1 MRNKKLLASGIIC
14 LGAIAVMFVADKF
27 DKISEKSMQRE
38 HQHLVEQK
46 EEELPETTLDIT
58 AEGFS
63 THLPLVI
70 LNTDGQKILSKLD
83 TDGDPRISINVQ
95 IIDNKNG
102 LNSIGDKPAVDT
114 QTKIRYRG
122 NSSLYHDKKQ
132 YGLKFIN
139 EDGTDNDVEV
149 MGMEAGCDWVL
160 NGTFLDKSLIR
171 NYISYNIAGEIM
183 GYAPNIRFC
192 EVFINDGQTYT
203 YQGLYTMIESIER
216 SATRVNI
223 TKYDENRTESS
234 YIIRRDRYSED
245 EVMLHNYGTVNGI
258 TQEWLGVK
266 YPSASKI
273 TDATLKYI
281 ENDISTIE
289 KILYSDD
296 YEVFKTYS
304 NYINVDSFI
313 DYHII
318 NEYFGNYDAG
328 IHSTYA
334 YKDLTG
340 KLTMGPVWDYDG
352 AMDNATLWELKT
364 NALAFQSSS
373 WFDAL
378 IKDEEYCRKLEK
390 RYNELRQ
397 NVLSDEY
404 IDKYID
410 ETVEYLGKAIDR
422 NQIIWGYIYDLNL
435 LINDPNE
442 YGIVNNRNVKT
453 YDEEISRIKLA
464 LHRHANYMDSNLYR
478 DLSNN
483 VIYEPE
489 HLNAMA
495 LLAVFFVVGFFIIVI
510 FVRQE

>member
-1 MRNKKLLASGIIC
+1 MRNKKLLASGLIG
-14 LGAIAVMFVADKF
+14 LGAIAVLFVADKF
-27 DKISEKSMQRE
+27 DEVSEKSHQRV

-83 TDGDPRISINVQ
+83 TEEDPRIDINIQ
-95 IIDNKNG
+95 IIDNKDG
-102 LNSIGDKPAVDT
+102 LNAIGDTPAVST
-114 QTKIRYRG
+114 KTKIRYRG
-122 NSSLYHDKKQ
+122 NSSLYYDKKQ

-139 EDGTDNDVEV
+139 EDGTDNNVEV

-160 NGTFLDKSLIR
+160 NGTFLDKSHIR
-171 NYISYNIAGEIM
+171 NYVAYNIAAEIM
-183 GYAPNIRFC
+183 GYAPNIKFC
-192 EVFINDGQTYT
+192 EVFIYDGTTYT
-203 YQGLYTMIESIER
+203 YQGLYTMVESIER
-216 SATRVNI
+216 ASDRVAI
-223 TKYDENRTESS
+223 TKYDEKRIESS
-234 YIIRRDRYSED
+234 YIIRRDRFSED
-245 EVMLHNYGTVNGI
+245 EVMLYNYGTVNGL

-266 YPSASKI
+266 YPSEAKI
-273 TDATLKYI
+273 TDETLKYI
-281 ENDISTIE
+281 ENDISNIE

-328 IHSTYA
+328 LHSTYA

-352 AMDNATLWELKT
+352 AMDNATPWELNP
-364 NALAFQSSS
+364 NALAFHTAS

-378 IKDEEYCRKLEK
+378 VRDDDYCRKLEK
-390 RYNELRQ
+390 RYNELRET
-397 NVLSDEY
+397 VLSDAY
-404 IDKYID
+404 IDNYLD
-410 ETVEYLGKAIDR
+410 ETVAYLGNAIDR
-422 NQIIWGYIYDLNL
+422 DYLVWGYIFQMDTLVNE
-435 LINDPNE
+435 PNE
-442 YGIVNNRNVKT
+442 YGITNDRNVDT
-453 YDEEISRIKLA
+453 HAEEIARIKLA
-464 LHRHANYMDSNLYR
+464 LHKHAEYLDSNLYN
-478 DLSNN
+478 DLAGY

-489 HLNAMA
+489 YLNSMTI
-495 LLAVFFVVGFFIIVI
+495 LAVLFVVGFFVIVI